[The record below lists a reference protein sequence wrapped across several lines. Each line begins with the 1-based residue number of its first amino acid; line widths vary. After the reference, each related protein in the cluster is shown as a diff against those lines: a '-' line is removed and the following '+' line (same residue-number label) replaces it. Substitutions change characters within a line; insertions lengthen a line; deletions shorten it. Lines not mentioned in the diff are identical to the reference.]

1 MQPKWNIT
9 GMPCKID
16 KKSIKLDV
24 TDALSKEFAA
34 SDKLDIMVG
43 KNPVQLVPVDIKIYA
58 VNTDDFI
65 ASLVKCFDG
74 IPGLTDLESICKEHT
89 PEVSPS
95 YINHI
100 LNQLYNEVECL
111 GFIRLW
117 NSVNETLNLNSS
129 DYEASKIN

>member
-1 MQPKWNIT
+1 
-9 GMPCKID
+9 MPCKID

-65 ASLVKCFDG
+65 ASLVKCLDD
-74 IPGLTDLESICKEHT
+74 IPGSTDLESICNKYT

-95 YINHI
+95 YISYIVYDMPTNSNI
-100 LNQLYNEVECL
+100 MRLNFWDSYDFGTQLMKL
-111 GFIRLW
+111 
-117 NSVNETLNLNSS
+117 
-129 DYEASKIN
+129 

>member
-1 MQPKWNIT
+1 MDFSSENYKSMQPKWNIT

-74 IPGLTDLESICKEHT
+74 IQGFTDLESICKKRT

-95 YINHI
+95 YYLYMTHI
-100 LNQLYNEVECL
+100 
-111 GFIRLW
+111 
-117 NSVNETLNLNSS
+117 
-129 DYEASKIN
+129 

>member
-1 MQPKWNIT
+1 MDFSSENYKSMQPNWENVT

-74 IPGLTDLESICKEHT
+74 IPNMTDIESICNEYT
-89 PEVSPS
+89 PKVSPS
-95 YINHI
+95 YII
-100 LNQLYNEVECL
+100 Y
-111 GFIRLW
+111 
-117 NSVNETLNLNSS
+117 
-129 DYEASKIN
+129 

>member
-1 MQPKWNIT
+1 MQPNWENVT

-74 IPGLTDLESICKEHT
+74 LYPDLESICNKYT
-89 PEVSPS
+89 PKVSSS
-95 YINHI
+95 YII
-100 LNQLYNEVECL
+100 Y
-111 GFIRLW
+111 
-117 NSVNETLNLNSS
+117 
-129 DYEASKIN
+129 

>member
-1 MQPKWNIT
+1 MRVSSRDSGYSPGDNLDFSSENYKSMQPKWNIT

-74 IPGLTDLESICKEHT
+74 IEGLTDLESICKEHT

-100 LNQLYNEVECL
+100 LNY
-111 GFIRLW
+111 
-117 NSVNETLNLNSS
+117 
-129 DYEASKIN
+129 Y